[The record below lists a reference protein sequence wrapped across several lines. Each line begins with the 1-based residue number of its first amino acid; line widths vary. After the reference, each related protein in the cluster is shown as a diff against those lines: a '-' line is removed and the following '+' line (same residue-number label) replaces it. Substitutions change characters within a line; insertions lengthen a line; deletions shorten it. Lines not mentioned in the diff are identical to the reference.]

1 MPLTG
6 KIAGALIIAISILA
20 LFSPMLTSHEPEKI
34 DLDSIKQPPGPG
46 HLFGTDNKGRDIF
59 SRVLY
64 GGRISISIAIIAAL
78 ISMSIGLLIGLC
90 AGYFGGIV
98 DTLVMAI
105 VDLILAFP
113 SLLLAIGVSIIFKSP
128 GTYTVMIAIAFVGWA
143 SFARLIRGQ
152 VLTLKDAAYIEAA
165 RAIGCSRAR
174 ILFIHL
180 MPQCLPIGLVMAGIK
195 LGGYVLTEASLSF
208 LGLGAQPP
216 MPTWGSMI
224 SMNRAYIAS
233 EPWMVLFPGLAI
245 AVTTLCFNMLG
256 DALRDK
262 YGLSA
267 TAEKIKI

>member
-1 MPLTG
+1 MTLTG
-6 KIAGALIIAISILA
+6 KIAGALIIAIFILA
-20 LFSPMLTSHEPEKI
+20 LFSPLLTSHEPEKI
-34 DLDSIKQPPGPG
+34 DLESIKQPPGPE

-113 SLLLAIGVSIIFKSP
+113 SLLLAIGVSIIFKAP

-143 SFARLIRGQ
+143 SFARLIRSQ

-174 ILFIHL
+174 ILLVHL
-180 MPQCLPIGLVMAGIK
+180 MPQCLPIGFVMAGIK

>member
-20 LFSPMLTSHEPEKI
+20 LFSPILTSHEPEKI
-34 DLDSIKQPPGPG
+34 DLDGIKQPPGLEHP
-46 HLFGTDNKGRDIF
+46 FGTDNKGRDIF

-78 ISMSIGLLIGLC
+78 ISMSIGMLIGLC
-90 AGYFGGIV
+90 AGYFGGTV

-113 SLLLAIGVSIIFKSP
+113 SLLLAIGVSIIFPP
-128 GTYTVMIAIAFVGWA
+128 GIYTVMLAIAFVGWA
-143 SFARLIRGQ
+143 SFARLVRSQ
-152 VLTLKDAAYIEAA
+152 TLTLKDAAYIEAA

-174 ILFIHL
+174 ILFVHL

-245 AVTTLCFNMLG
+245 AVTSLCFNMLG
-256 DALRDK
+256 DGLRDK
-262 YGLSA
+262 YGL
-267 TAEKIKI
+267 KI

>member
-34 DLDSIKQPPGPG
+34 DLDSIKQPPGQV
-46 HLFGTDNKGRDIF
+46 HLFGTDNKGQGYF

-78 ISMSIGLLIGLC
+78 ISMSIGLLIGAC

-113 SLLLAIGVSIIFKSP
+113 SLLLAIGVSIIFTP

-143 SFARLIRGQ
+143 SFARLIR
-152 VLTLKDAAYIEAA
+152 A
-165 RAIGCSRAR
+165 R
-174 ILFIHL
+174 
-180 MPQCLPIGLVMAGIK
+180 CLH
-195 LGGYVLTEASLSF
+195 
-208 LGLGAQPP
+208 
-216 MPTWGSMI
+216 
-224 SMNRAYIAS
+224 
-233 EPWMVLFPGLAI
+233 
-245 AVTTLCFNMLG
+245 
-256 DALRDK
+256 
-262 YGLSA
+262 
-267 TAEKIKI
+267 